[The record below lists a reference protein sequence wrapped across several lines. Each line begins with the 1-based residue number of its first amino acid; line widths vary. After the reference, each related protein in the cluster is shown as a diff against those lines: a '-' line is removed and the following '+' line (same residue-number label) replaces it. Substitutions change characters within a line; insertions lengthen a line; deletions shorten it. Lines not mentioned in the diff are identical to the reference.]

1 MHYYF
6 ACSPK
11 RARIYSS
18 TVHAAANIQKWVRD
32 AGHTLEFYIMPIAD
46 LGEARNFAATQFHL
60 SEADVMIG
68 LDNGVTVERDAFE
81 RMLVIDADYV
91 AARIPRRLTN
101 LDAFAD
107 AVRSGMSDE
116 EAARFVATGEAEA
129 RVGRVVD
136 ADRVSAG
143 FFLLRRTVLQSIVGA
158 RTAAD
163 RVVEAPRTNVR
174 TYGFYDHI
182 VDEDGRRLSEDHSF
196 CKRVVDQGHS
206 IKEYAGPGIAQ
217 VSEFTFAS

>member
-11 RARIYSS
+11 RARIYSA
-18 TVHAAANIQKWVRD
+18 TVHAAANIQKWIRE

-60 SEADVMIG
+60 SEAEVMIG

-81 RMLVIDADYV
+81 RMLAIDADYV
-91 AARIPRRLTN
+91 AARIPKRLTS

-116 EAARFVATGEAEA
+116 EAARFASTGEATA
-129 RVGRVVD
+129 TAGRVLD
-136 ADRVSAG
+136 ADRVNAG
-143 FFLLRRTVLQSIVGA
+143 LFLLRRTVLQSIVA
-158 RTAAD
+158 AKTAAD

-182 VDEDGRRLSEDHSF
+182 VDEGGRRLSEDHSF
-196 CKRVVDQGHS
+196 CKRVVDRGHS
-206 IKEYAGPGIAQ
+206 IKEYAGPGVAQ
-217 VSEFTFAS
+217 VSEFSFAT